1 MEGRVALVTGANSG
15 IGKATV
21 RELVVRGAHVFAACR
36 SRERME
42 SLLAE
47 IRAAVPQAH
56 IEGVALDLG
65 DFMSVRACAADV
77 LSRGLPLHLLVNNA
91 GVVPSRGSFSKSG
104 FEIAFGVNHLGHF
117 LLTEL
122 LRDRI
127 RESAPSRIVTVASDV
142 HRRASGFDWDALRK
156 PTRSLTGFSEYCV
169 SKLANVLFSA
179 ELARRL
185 DQSGVTNYAIH

>member
-1 MEGRVALVTGANSG
+1 M
-15 IGKATV
+15 I
-21 RELVVRGAHVFAACR
+21 
-36 SRERME
+36 
-42 SLLAE
+42 
-47 IRAAVPQAH
+47 
-56 IEGVALDLG
+56 
-65 DFMSVRACAADV
+65 
-77 LSRGLPLHLLVNNA
+77 
-91 GVVPSRGSFSKSG
+91 
-104 FEIAFGVNHLGHF
+104 HLGHF

-156 PTRSLTGFSEYCV
+156 PTRSSTGFSEYCI

-185 DQSGVTNYAIH
+185 DQSGVTTYAIHPGVVASAIWRRVPAPARGLIKLFMLKPERGAQATLHCALSFEAARETGLYYDQFRLATPSALAQDTALALQLWQRSEEWIRAEASGPSPGMPHQFT